1 MDLQKVL
8 KNHKQWLETYS
19 TKGESADLRGAN
31 LRGANL
37 RGAVLRGANLSDA
50 DLRYCIGNLREI
62 RSMQIDCYS
71 ISYTKD
77 ILSIGCQSHT
87 LSKWI
92 TFNDEE
98 IDSMA
103 TDALNFWKKWKEI
116 IIKTIELSFS
126 E

>member
-19 TKGESADLRGAN
+19 TKGES
-31 LRGANL
+31 
-37 RGAVLRGANLSDA
+37 AVLRGANLSDA